1 MDTFIL
7 LQKSLQYGFMQK
19 ALICGVMVAITSS
32 LLGVFLVLK
41 KQSLIVDGLSHISF
55 ATVSFA
61 LLVGFSPIAV
71 SIPLVIFASFFI
83 NKLTEKAF
91 VYNDAAI
98 GLVSAFSIALGV
110 IIISMSKGFNVDIY
124 SYLFGSI
131 LAITEFEVIISVSVS
146 VVVIVVII
154 LLFNE
159 LFLVAYDSD
168 YANISKTNTKTINL
182 IFSIIQSIIIVIGI
196 KIIGAMLMSALTIF
210 PVVSALQIANN
221 FKKLVV
227 LALIISVTSV
237 VLGIFLSFFFNTPT
251 GATIVIIN
259 GLVFF
264 LFFVTKQ
271 ARYRRRAK

>member
-1 MDTFIL
+1 MTQQLDL
-7 LQKSLQYGFMQK
+7 
-19 ALICGVMVAITSS
+19 SS
-32 LLGVFLVLK
+32 
-41 KQSLIVDGLSHISF
+41 
-55 ATVSFA
+55 
-61 LLVGFSPIAV
+61 
-71 SIPLVIFASFFI
+71 
-83 NKLTEKAF
+83 
-91 VYNDAAI
+91 
-98 GLVSAFSIALGV
+98 FSIALGV